1 MQKHSTGAPKGRQ
14 TWMGKVNG
22 VMVRFVKCFR
32 HWRSGKIIRAED
44 YGKKA
49 FIIPLHRNH

>member
-1 MQKHSTGAPKGRQ
+1 MNDTQPPTP
-14 TWMGKVNG
+14 TDIV
-22 VMVRFVKCFR
+22 FVKQFR

-49 FIIPLHRNH
+49 FPIRVRRKRK